1 MKNRKRLVSVLAGV
15 MAAVLLLT
23 LLMSIL
29 PTFAGAASSG
39 EIRKQIIA
47 LQQERKEVQNQI
59 ADVKKQYKENENE
72 IADLIAKKNV
82 IDQEIQLLNTQI
94 ININEQISAYN
105 LLIADKQDELDTAED
120 RLETLNQENKD
131 RIRTMEEEGEVS
143 YWEVV
148 FKANSFSDLLDR
160 LNMVEEIA
168 ASDKR
173 RLQELSDAA
182 NKVEEAQAELETEK
196 GELETTK
203 KDLDDTQAEMN
214 EKNKESEAL
223 LQELLQ
229 KADDLQALEEECKEQ
244 ENAFLKQIA
253 AMEVQFNAA
262 KQREW
267 EAWKATSVPPTTQG
281 GGTGGNGSDNTGG
294 NSATTAGG
302 GSSGSGGNSGGN
314 SGGSSGGWQVP
325 CSYTS
330 ITSPFGNRKS
340 PTAGA
345 SSYHQGVDLDTGTG
359 DPVYATRAGVV
370 TIAGWGN
377 AAGNYVQIN
386 HQDGFSSIYM
396 HMSSY
401 CVSAGQI
408 VSAGQLIGATGATG
422 VATGDHLHFGI
433 SYNGVYVNPCN
444 YVPLY

>member
-15 MAAVLLLT
+15 MAAVRVLT
-23 LLMSIL
+23 LVMSIL
-29 PTFAGAASSG
+29 PTVAGVASSG

-72 IADLIAKKNV
+72 IADLIAQKNV
-82 IDQEIQLLNTQI
+82 VDQEIQLLNTQI

-120 RLETLNQENKD
+120 RLEALNQENKE

-143 YWEVV
+143 YWEVL

-214 EKNKESEAL
+214 EKSKESEAL

-229 KADDLQALEEECKEQ
+229 KADDLEALEEECKEQ

-267 EAWKATSVPPTTQG
+267 EAWKATSVP
-281 GGTGGNGSDNTGG
+281 
-294 NSATTAGG
+294 ATTAGG
-302 GSSGSGGNSGGN
+302 GSNGSGGNSGGN
-314 SGGSSGGWQVP
+314 SGGSSGGSSGGWRVP

-330 ITSPFGNRKS
+330 ITSPFGNRVS
-340 PTAGA
+340 PTSGA
-345 SSYHQGVDLDTGTG
+345 STYHQGVDLDTGTG
-359 DPVYATRAGVV
+359 DPVYASRAGVV
-370 TIAGWGN
+370 TVAGWGN

-396 HMSSY
+396 HLSSS

-408 VSAGQLIGATGATG
+408 VSAGELIGATGATG
-422 VATGDHLHFGI
+422 ITTGDHLHFGI

-444 YVPLY
+444 YVALY

>member
-72 IADLIAKKNV
+72 IADLIAQKNV

-94 ININEQISAYN
+94 ININDQISAYN

-143 YWEVV
+143 YWEVL

-203 KDLDDTQAEMN
+203 KDLDDTQTEMN
-214 EKNKESEAL
+214 EKSKESEAL

-229 KADDLQALEEECKEQ
+229 KADDLEALEEECKEQ

-267 EAWKATSVPPTTQG
+267 EAWKATSVP
-281 GGTGGNGSDNTGG
+281 
-294 NSATTAGG
+294 ATTAGG
-302 GSSGSGGNSGGN
+302 GSNGSGGNSGGN
-314 SGGSSGGWQVP
+314 SGGSSGGSSGGWQVP

-330 ITSPFGNRKS
+330 ITSPFGNRTS

-359 DPVYATRAGVV
+359 DNVYASRAGVV
-370 TIAGWGN
+370 TVAGWGN

-396 HMSSY
+396 HLSSY

-408 VSAGQLIGATGATG
+408 VSAGQRIGATGATG
-422 VATGDHLHFGI
+422 IATGDHLHFGI

>member
-72 IADLIAKKNV
+72 IADLIAQKNV
-82 IDQEIQLLNTQI
+82 VDQEIQLLNTQI

-105 LLIADKQDELDTAED
+105 LLIADKQDELDTAEY
-120 RLETLNQENKD
+120 RLEALNQENKE

-143 YWEVV
+143 YWEVL

-267 EAWKATSVPPTTQG
+267 EAWKATSVPPTTQA
-281 GGTGGNGSDNTGG
+281 GGTGGS
-294 NSATTAGG
+294 
-302 GSSGSGGNSGGN
+302 SSGGTSGS
-314 SGGSSGGWQVP
+314 SGGSSGGSGGWLVP

-330 ITSPFGNRKS
+330 ITSPFGNRNS
-340 PTAGA
+340 PTSGA
-345 SSYHQGVDLDTGTG
+345 STYHQGVDLDTGTG
-359 DPVYATRAGVV
+359 DPVYASRAGVV
-370 TIAGWGN
+370 TVAGWGN

-396 HMSSY
+396 HLSSY

-422 VATGDHLHFGI
+422 ITTGDHLHFGI

-444 YVPLY
+444 YVALY

>member
-15 MAAVLLLT
+15 MVAVLLLT

-72 IADLIAKKNV
+72 IADLIAQKNV
-82 IDQEIQLLNTQI
+82 VDQEIQLLNTQI

-120 RLETLNQENKD
+120 RLEALNQENKE

-143 YWEVV
+143 YWEVL

-214 EKNKESEAL
+214 EKSKESEAL

-267 EAWKATSVPPTTQG
+267 EAWKATSVPPTTQA
-281 GGTGGNGSDNTGG
+281 GGTGGS
-294 NSATTAGG
+294 
-302 GSSGSGGNSGGN
+302 SSGGTSGS
-314 SGGSSGGWQVP
+314 SGGSSGGSGGWLVP

-330 ITSPFGNRKS
+330 ITSPFGNRNS
-340 PTAGA
+340 PTSGA
-345 SSYHQGVDLDTGTG
+345 STYHQGVDLDTGTG
-359 DPVYATRAGVV
+359 DPVYASRAGVV
-370 TIAGWGN
+370 TVAGWGN

-396 HMSSY
+396 HLSSS

-422 VATGDHLHFGI
+422 ITTGDHLHFGI

-444 YVPLY
+444 YVALY

>member
-15 MAAVLLLT
+15 MAAILLLT

-29 PTFAGAASSG
+29 PAFAGAASSG

-72 IADLIAKKNV
+72 IADLIAQKNV
-82 IDQEIQLLNTQI
+82 VDQEIQLLNTQI

-120 RLETLNQENKD
+120 RLEALNQENKE

-143 YWEVV
+143 YWEVL

-267 EAWKATSVPPTTQG
+267 EAWKATSVPPTTQA
-281 GGTGGNGSDNTGG
+281 GGTGGS
-294 NSATTAGG
+294 
-302 GSSGSGGNSGGN
+302 SSGGTSGG
-314 SGGSSGGWQVP
+314 SGGSSGGSGGWLVP

-330 ITSPFGNRKS
+330 ITSPFGNRNS
-340 PTAGA
+340 PTSGA

-359 DPVYATRAGVV
+359 DPVYASRAGVV
-370 TIAGWGN
+370 TVAGWGN

-396 HMSSY
+396 HLSSY

-422 VATGDHLHFGI
+422 ITTGDHLHFGI

-444 YVPLY
+444 YVALY

>member
-72 IADLIAKKNV
+72 IADLIAQKNV
-82 IDQEIQLLNTQI
+82 VDQEIQLLNTQI

-120 RLETLNQENKD
+120 RLEALNQENKE

-143 YWEVV
+143 YWEVL

-203 KDLDDTQAEMN
+203 KDLDDTQTEMN
-214 EKNKESEAL
+214 EKSKESEAL

-229 KADDLQALEEECKEQ
+229 KADDLEALEEECKEQ

-267 EAWKATSVPPTTQG
+267 EAWKATSVP
-281 GGTGGNGSDNTGG
+281 
-294 NSATTAGG
+294 ATTAGG
-302 GSSGSGGNSGGN
+302 GSNGSGGNSGGN
-314 SGGSSGGWQVP
+314 SGGSSGGSSGGWLVP

-330 ITSPFGNRKS
+330 ITSPFGNRVS
-340 PTAGA
+340 PTSGA
-345 SSYHQGVDLDTGTG
+345 STYHQGVDLDTGTG
-359 DPVYATRAGVV
+359 DNVYASRAGVV
-370 TIAGWGN
+370 TVAGWGN

-396 HMSSY
+396 HLKSS

-408 VSAGQLIGATGATG
+408 VSAGELIGFTGATG
-422 VATGDHLHFGI
+422 ITTGDHLHFGI

-444 YVPLY
+444 YVALY

>member
-15 MAAVLLLT
+15 MAAILLLT

-72 IADLIAKKNV
+72 IADLIAQKNV
-82 IDQEIQLLNTQI
+82 VDQEIQLLNTQI

-120 RLETLNQENKD
+120 RLEALNQENKE

-143 YWEVV
+143 YWEVL

-214 EKNKESEAL
+214 EKSKESEAL

-267 EAWKATSVPPTTQG
+267 EAWKATSVP
-281 GGTGGNGSDNTGG
+281 
-294 NSATTAGG
+294 ATTAGG
-302 GSSGSGGNSGGN
+302 GSNGSGGNSGGN
-314 SGGSSGGWQVP
+314 SGGSSGGSSGGWQVP

-330 ITSPFGNRKS
+330 ITSPFGNRVS
-340 PTAGA
+340 PTSGA
-345 SSYHQGVDLDTGTG
+345 STYHQGVDLDTGTG
-359 DPVYATRAGVV
+359 DRVYASRAGVV
-370 TIAGWGN
+370 TVAGWGN

-396 HMSSY
+396 HLSSY

-408 VSAGQLIGATGATG
+408 VSAGELIGLTGATG
-422 VATGDHLHFGI
+422 ITTGDHLHFGI

-444 YVPLY
+444 YVALY

>member
-72 IADLIAKKNV
+72 IADLIAQKNV
-82 IDQEIQLLNTQI
+82 VDQEIQLLNTQI

-120 RLETLNQENKD
+120 RLEALNQENKE

-143 YWEVV
+143 YWEVL

-214 EKNKESEAL
+214 EKSKESEAL

-229 KADDLQALEEECKEQ
+229 KADDLEALEEECKEQ

-267 EAWKATSVPPTTQG
+267 EAWKATSVPPTTQA
-281 GGTGGNGSDNTGG
+281 GGTGGS
-294 NSATTAGG
+294 
-302 GSSGSGGNSGGN
+302 SSGGTSGS
-314 SGGSSGGWQVP
+314 SGGSSGGSGGWLVP

-330 ITSPFGNRKS
+330 ITSPFGNRNS
-340 PTAGA
+340 PTSGA

-359 DPVYATRAGVV
+359 DPVYASRAGVV
-370 TIAGWGN
+370 TVAGWGN

-396 HMSSY
+396 HLRDY

-422 VATGDHLHFGI
+422 ITTGDHLHFGI

-444 YVPLY
+444 YVALY

>member
-120 RLETLNQENKD
+120 RLEALNQENKE

-143 YWEVV
+143 YWEVL

-267 EAWKATSVPPTTQG
+267 EAWKATSVPPTTQA
-281 GGTGGNGSDNTGG
+281 GGTGGS
-294 NSATTAGG
+294 
-302 GSSGSGGNSGGN
+302 SSGGTSGS
-314 SGGSSGGWQVP
+314 SGGSSGGSGGWLVP

-330 ITSPFGNRKS
+330 ITSPFGNRNS
-340 PTAGA
+340 PTSGA

-359 DPVYATRAGVV
+359 DPVYASRAGVV
-370 TIAGWGN
+370 TVAGWGN

-396 HMSSY
+396 HLSSS

-422 VATGDHLHFGI
+422 ITTGDHLHFGI

-444 YVPLY
+444 YVALY

>member
-72 IADLIAKKNV
+72 IADLIAQKNV
-82 IDQEIQLLNTQI
+82 VDQEIQLLNTQI

-120 RLETLNQENKD
+120 RLEALNQENKE

-143 YWEVV
+143 YWEVL

-267 EAWKATSVPPTTQG
+267 EAWKATSVPPTTQA
-281 GGTGGNGSDNTGG
+281 GGTGGS
-294 NSATTAGG
+294 
-302 GSSGSGGNSGGN
+302 SSGGTSGS
-314 SGGSSGGWQVP
+314 SGGSSGGSGGWLVP

-330 ITSPFGNRKS
+330 ITSPFGNRNS
-340 PTAGA
+340 PTSGA

-359 DPVYATRAGVV
+359 DPVYASRAGVV
-370 TIAGWGN
+370 TVAGWGN

-396 HMSSY
+396 HLSSS

-408 VSAGQLIGATGATG
+408 VSAGELIGATGATG
-422 VATGDHLHFGI
+422 ITTGDHLHFGI

-444 YVPLY
+444 YVALY

>member
-72 IADLIAKKNV
+72 IADLIAQKNV
-82 IDQEIQLLNTQI
+82 VDQEIQLLNTQI

-120 RLETLNQENKD
+120 RLEALNQENKE

-143 YWEVV
+143 YWEVL

-267 EAWKATSVPPTTQG
+267 EAWKATSVPPTTQA
-281 GGTGGNGSDNTGG
+281 GGTGGS
-294 NSATTAGG
+294 
-302 GSSGSGGNSGGN
+302 SSGGTS
-314 SGGSSGGWQVP
+314 GSSGGGSGGSGGWLVP
-325 CSYTS
+325 CNYTS
-330 ITSPFGNRKS
+330 ITSPFGNRNS
-340 PTAGA
+340 PTSGA

-359 DPVYATRAGVV
+359 DPVYASRAGVV
-370 TIAGWGN
+370 TVAGWGN

-396 HMSSY
+396 HLSSY

-422 VATGDHLHFGI
+422 ITTGDHLHFGI

-444 YVPLY
+444 YVALY